1 MPSKRSFLPFAYVLC
16 YLFAVKLDD
25 FFPELPIWFQALGY
39 PILALIALL
48 FFVRDWQP
56 DWERAKALKWQFLK
70 YLGLGFLAKFA
81 LGTVASLLSSLL
93 LEVFGA
99 NDYVLQNDQNIG
111 QALREIPYAWV
122 FLALAICGPLVE
134 EVSFRYLLFGSL
146 RKRLSLPL
154 ALTIQALLFGLLHVH
169 TWNWAEVVSILPH
182 ASSGLVLAYLY
193 HREGTIYLPI
203 ALHML
208 WNAFGLLGLGAIG

>member
-1 MPSKRSFLPFAYVLC
+1 MASKKSILPLVYLLC
-16 YLFAVKLDD
+16 YFFLVKLSELVPD
-25 FFPELPIWFQALGY
+25 FRFSFQVFVY
-39 PILALIALL
+39 PFLALVALI
-48 FFVRDWQP
+48 FFANDWRS
-56 DWERAKALKWQFLK
+56 DWERAKAMKWQFLTC
-70 YLGLGFLAKFA
+70 LGLGFLAKFA

-93 LEVFGA
+93 LEGLGA

-182 ASSGLVLAYLY
+182 ASGGLVLAYLY
-193 HREGTIYLPI
+193 HREDTIYLPI